1 MVHTLKITIPMK
13 HYLIILILWAM
24 AVAPQHLSAQ
34 EDPYTRTIA
43 VEDFSRIYIEGGY
56 RVYLYQTSDPYLK
69 IKAPS
74 DSHIDALD
82 VESDSRTLRLS
93 VKRQQLNLGRMELHI
108 GFSQLEELHISG
120 GVKLSTDGFVEVED
134 LRVRIDGAVNG
145 NIRLKA
151 RSVEVI
157 SNGGSV
163 IDLAGVTGRLTVE
176 VAGAGHVNARE
187 LTAKSVT
194 FSVEGVGFGSVN
206 ASDDL
211 DVRIEG
217 VGKVTYS
224 GNPKVKRLVEG
235 LGSVV
240 QY

>member
-1 MVHTLKITIPMK
+1 MK
-13 HYLIILILWAM
+13 HYLMILILWSL
-24 AVAPQHLSAQ
+24 AVVPQQSTAQ
-34 EDPYTRTIA
+34 DSPYTRTIA

-69 IKAPS
+69 VKAPT

-82 VESDSRTLRLS
+82 IKSDSRALRLL
-93 VKRQQLNLGRMELHI
+93 VKRQHLNLSRMELHI
-108 GFSQLEELHISG
+108 GFSNLEELHISG
-120 GVKLSTDGFVEVED
+120 GVKLSTDGFVAVED
-134 LRVRIDGAVNG
+134 LLVRIDGAVNG
-145 NIRLKA
+145 NLRLKA
-151 RSVEVI
+151 RSVEVV

-163 IDLAGVTGRLTVE
+163 FDLSGVTDRLTVK

-187 LTAKSVT
+187 LTAKNVT
-194 FSVEGVGFGSVN
+194 FSVEGVGFGSVH
-206 ASDDL
+206 ASGDL
-211 DVRIEG
+211 DVKIEG

>member
-1 MVHTLKITIPMK
+1 MK
-13 HYLIILILWAM
+13 HYLMVLILWSL
-24 AVAPQHLSAQ
+24 AVVPQLAPAQ
-34 EDPYTRTIA
+34 EEPNTRTIA

-82 VESDSRTLRLS
+82 VTSDSRTLRLS
-93 VKRQQLNLGRMELHI
+93 VKRQHLNLSRMELHI
-108 GFSQLEELHISG
+108 GFSNLEELHISG
-120 GVKLSTDGFVEVED
+120 GVKLSTDGFVAVED
-134 LRVRIDGAVNG
+134 LRIRIDGAVNG
-145 NIRLKA
+145 NIKLKA

-163 IDLAGVTGRLTVE
+163 FDISGVADRLSVK

-187 LTAKSVT
+187 LTAKNVT
-194 FSVEGVGFGSVN
+194 FSVEGVGFGSVY
-206 ASDDL
+206 ASGDL

>member
-1 MVHTLKITIPMK
+1 MK
-13 HYLIILILWAM
+13 HYLIILILWAV
-24 AVAPQHLSAQ
+24 AVVPQHLSAQ
-34 EDPYTRTIA
+34 DEPYTRTIP
-43 VEDFSRIYIEGGY
+43 VKEFSSIYIEGGY

-82 VESDSRTLRLS
+82 VESDSRKLRLS
-93 VKRQQLNLGRMELHI
+93 VKRQQLTLSRMELHI
-108 GFSQLEELHISG
+108 GFSNLEELHISG
-120 GVKLSTDGFVEVED
+120 GVKLTTDGFVSVED
-134 LRVRIDGAVNG
+134 LRIRIDGAVNG
-145 NIRLKA
+145 NIKLKA

-163 IDLAGVTGRLTVE
+163 FDLSGVTDRLSVE

-187 LTAKSVT
+187 LTAKNVT
-194 FSVEGVGFGSVN
+194 FSVEGVGFGSVY
-206 ASDDL
+206 ATDDL

-217 VGKVTYS
+217 LGKVTYS